1 MVPMTT
7 PIDPAGQSAGTGAP
21 SGADGSTSNTGT
33 PTTADASTGAQSGTT
48 DSQAAAT
55 VSRADFLQIQNQLRA
70 ADQRRDAAE
79 KEAQKLKDAQLSDA
93 ERQTKELNETKA
105 TNQQL
110 LNQIKDLRIQNAF
123 VTDNTHDWHDA
134 RAALKLADLSGVT
147 IDDEGTVKGLK
158 EALEAVAKSSP
169 YLLKPKAETEG
180 NTGTGTT
187 TTQQT
192 GVTGVAGG
200 GNGTNATD
208 KNALARKFPQLAGRV
223 SQGN

>member
-1 MVPMTT
+1 MTT
-7 PIDPAGQSAGTGAP
+7 PIDPAGQSAGTGA
-21 SGADGSTSNTGT
+21 
-33 PTTADASTGAQSGTT
+33 QSGTESGQT
-48 DSQAAAT
+48 APT
-55 VSRADFLQIQNQLRA
+55 VSREDFERIQNQLRA

-79 KEAQKLKDAQLSDA
+79 KEAQKLKDAQLSEG

-110 LNQIKDLRIQNAF
+110 QAQIKDLQIQNAF

-147 IDDEGTVKGLK
+147 IDETGAVKGLK

-169 YLLKPKAETEG
+169 YLLKPKAETAGSESG
-180 NTGTGTT
+180 STST

-200 GNGTNATD
+200 GNGTNGND